1 MKQNRNKKNRMKLS
15 LILLP
20 FIGAGVITPLAAF
33 AINSVVNGSRQATN
47 GGDLN
52 EDIKNPSGT
61 LPNATFDKKPDTQ
74 AVIFAIYANNSD
86 LKVNAV
92 KATGGTQISG
102 SPEK

>member
-52 EDIKNPSGT
+52 IDIGTPSGI
-61 LPNATFDKKPDTQ
+61 LPNATFGEKPDSQ
-74 AVIFAIYANNSD
+74 AVIFAIYANNSS

-92 KATGGTQISG
+92 KATGGTQVSG